1 MYPHFIEKICY
12 FNEYCRHN
20 VLKIDNIKLL
30 LTFREAQKDL
40 NKSKQLR
47 NKEKINKK
55 LGKILK
61 TTHKEKKNSQR
72 IYPIYVSIHEND
84 FVKILWHL

>member
-20 VLKIDNIKLL
+20 ALKIDNIKLL

-47 NKEKINKK
+47 NKEKINEK

-61 TTHKEKKNSQR
+61 TTHKEKKKQSKNLSY
-72 IYPIYVSIHEND
+72 ICINT
-84 FVKILWHL
+84 